1 MAIALLFGL
10 GTSLACALDPA
21 PKKAIIQLV
30 ESVTDIAKGRRPI
43 AAFGRHHED
52 DWATAM
58 FFRHNNK
65 N

>member
-30 ESVTDIAKGRRPI
+30 ESVTDIAKAPAPDRGLRSSS
-43 AAFGRHHED
+43 
-52 DWATAM
+52 
-58 FFRHNNK
+58 
-65 N
+65 